1 MKVKKGYIVE
11 RSTMQLRT
19 RDGVQEREVWIL
31 SSKRKKLR
39 KVFIDERAVQNY
51 LNRLESDAVVEKAL
65 AGVGAP
71 TPGKNAILRADKDLR
86 ALKELNGEYDDE
98 DSYD

>member
-1 MKVKKGYIVE
+1 
-11 RSTMQLRT
+11 
-19 RDGVQEREVWIL
+19 
-31 SSKRKKLR
+31 
-39 KVFIDERAVQNY
+39 
-51 LNRLESDAVVEKAL
+51 L